1 LSEANFKLALRASCS
16 IPFVLQA
23 VHNIPGAPPGAYWDG
38 AITDYHLH
46 LNYAASGCP
55 KGLVLYPHF
64 QQAVVPGWL
73 DKSLKWRH
81 KSTGYLDSM
90 VLLAPDPDWVRTLPN
105 GKLPDRN
112 DFTHYGQDLAGRVKA
127 WTGATSASAQL
138 ADEFE
143 AWLRQ
148 PDIGQVHAL

>member
-1 LSEANFKLALRASCS
+1 
-16 IPFVLQA
+16 
-23 VHNIPGAPPGAYWDG
+23 
-38 AITDYHLH
+38 
-46 LNYAASGCP
+46 
-55 KGLVLYPHF
+55 
-64 QQAVVPGWL
+64 
-73 DKSLKWRH
+73 KWRH

-127 WTGATSASAQL
+127 WTAATSASDQL

-143 AWLRQ
+143 AWLRE